1 MSGTEIRELSAIE
14 TPDLGISPDT
24 QNRVSMFITCWTLLF
39 MCMAIALELTDPQVS
54 NIAEVGEYLKL
65 CLGFKTVMK
74 GGRRRQ
80 RGGDD
85 KEDKEIETALATI
98 TAKLPPN
105 AVVLKEKIQLVKEQ
119 LVRARAK
126 ALGKFQEGP
135 SMLNRLVRLLASAGI
150 AFMPIADKLITL
162 CIRLKSEQYKASMA
176 VAAVTATGEM
186 TVIAVGDAAL
196 TALVGVDMAFA
207 AAGKVGVESASAAG
221 EGIARTY
228 GWLDNEFK
236 KVRDR
241 AGTRGAKRQ
250 QEAEEA
256 LSAFETLKGWAVV
269 DANFAKVADY
279 EKYFNSTADLLNQ
292 HPPQALEI
300 GTDARRAR
308 DETEGA
314 QIVKGIR
321 ANRKTMDEGVKVL
334 AGFTHFFSPFN
345 TYMFMVAHLF
355 KKHTM
360 TYIKWSNVLGMT
372 IAGIVA
378 EDPVTVVLCI
388 TWVMSALV
396 GVSWVARLLDALT
409 AQVEVKTSL
418 DMEKASAEALKL
430 NYLQDELKELKIA
443 ERDAKLRALIPDGSA
458 APSNAAAAPAATAG
472 RRSTSRRRR
481 RAAYL
486 PRQTRRSSSGR
497 RRGYSRRQRG

>member
-14 TPDLGISPDT
+14 TPDLKLSLDT
-24 QNRVSMFITCWTLLF
+24 QKDVSMFITCWTLLF

-65 CLGFKTVMK
+65 CLGLTTVMK

-98 TAKLPPN
+98 AAKLPSN
-105 AVVLKEKIQLVKEQ
+105 AVVLREKIKLVKGQLVE
-119 LVRARAK
+119 ARSR

-162 CIRLKSEQYKASMA
+162 GIKLKSEQYKASMA
-176 VAAVTATGEM
+176 VAAVTAPAQ
-186 TVIAVGDAAL
+186 VAAIAVGDAAL

-228 GWLDNEFK
+228 GWFGNEFK
-236 KVRDR
+236 RIQDSP
-241 AGTRGAKRQ
+241 GTRGAQRQ
-250 QEAEEA
+250 KEAEEA
-256 LSAFETLKGWAVV
+256 LSAFETLKEWAIV

-279 EKYFNSTADLLNQ
+279 EKYFNSTADLLSQ
-292 HPPQALEI
+292 QPPQALEI
-300 GTDARRAR
+300 GTDARRAK

-418 DMEKASAEALKL
+418 DMERASAEALKL
-430 NYLQDELKELKIA
+430 KYLEDELKTVE
-443 ERDAKLRALIPDGSA
+443 KLQALIPDGSA
-458 APSNAAAAPAATAG
+458 APSNAAAAPAAQGG
-472 RRSTSRRRR
+472 RRRLTSRRRR